1 MGSIRLGGSW
11 LTLRVVLGAAL
22 LTSGVQSD
30 DLVADDIVACLEGRR
45 DGEGGGVVVGYSF
58 EC

>member
-1 MGSIRLGGSW
+1 MGCR

-30 DLVADDIVACLEGRR
+30 DLVADDVVASLEGRR
-45 DGEGGGVVVGYSF
+45 DSEGGGVVVGCSF
-58 EC
+58 KY